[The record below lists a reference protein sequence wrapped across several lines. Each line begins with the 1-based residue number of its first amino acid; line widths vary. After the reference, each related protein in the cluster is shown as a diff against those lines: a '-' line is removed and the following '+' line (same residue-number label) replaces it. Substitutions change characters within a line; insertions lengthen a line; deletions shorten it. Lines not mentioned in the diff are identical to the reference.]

1 MPRQSSTGWE
11 SFRER
16 TLEKYHEALDA
27 GAVDPPIV
35 PLLEIINEN
44 PDYVTTSSCSGRIV
58 LLATGKSEK
67 KGESFFYR
75 KWHRPVIADEVWTAI
90 MNFSGKMR
98 LWFKVDPFIL
108 HVSARNVAAAE
119 LLVRTARIAGV
130 KIAGIISVDKHRAV
144 VELRGIDTMALPVWD
159 GRILI
164 SREYGEYIVREA
176 NRKITR
182 NIGRLER
189 LARELETV
197 L

>member
-11 SFRER
+11 SFRKR
-16 TLEKYHEALDA
+16 TLEKYREALEQ

-35 PLLEIINEN
+35 KLLEIVNAN

-58 LLATGKSEK
+58 LLATGKRER

-75 KWHRPVIADEVWTAI
+75 KWHRPVMADEVWTAI

-98 LWFKVDPFIL
+98 LWFKVDPFIV
-108 HVSARNVAAAE
+108 HISARDLAAAE
-119 LLVRTARIAGV
+119 LLVKMARVAGI
-130 KIAGIISVDKHRAV
+130 KIAGIISMDERRAV
-144 VELRGIDTMALPVWD
+144 VEIRGIDTMALPVWD
-159 GRILI
+159 GRVLI

-182 NIGRLER
+182 NIERLER
-189 LARELETV
+189 LAAELETV